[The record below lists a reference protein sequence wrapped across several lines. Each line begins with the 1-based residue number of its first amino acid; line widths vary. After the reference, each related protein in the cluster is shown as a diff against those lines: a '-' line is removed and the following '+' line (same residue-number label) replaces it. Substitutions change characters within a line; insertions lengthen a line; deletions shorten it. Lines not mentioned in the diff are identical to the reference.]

1 MTRPG
6 CCNGR
11 SEMRQLSLTCRC
23 LLALS
28 AALSLE
34 MVGVRQRRP
43 LIRAAAPVT
52 VPVYLTFD
60 DGVETNDAKGQ
71 QGPTLDVLN
80 ILDARGIRATFFV
93 HGRNIGPAEGKV
105 LARMVRNGHHLGNH
119 LVQQGGVT
127 LAETSRPS
135 YMARMFLETELRI
148 RQLLARFPDALARY
162 EAQSHLFRRPGG
174 GYDSAE
180 GNLFLLPGS
189 GYWRLFEYD
198 RELAAYREQL
208 PWLSD
213 VYDYS
218 GWHIAA
224 PPLTETSSHPARLVW
239 WLMDGPGGFRS
250 FIQPDPAR
258 PELTTQEALDG
269 LIVLLHDPDPRVAAA
284 LPAFLDALQPF
295 NVVFRPLPRPCDQPN
310 RYTVGVGG
318 PAHPVLASA
327 DGNERYPIP

>member
-1 MTRPG
+1 
-6 CCNGR
+6 
-11 SEMRQLSLTCRC
+11 MRLPSLTRRR
-23 LLALS
+23 LLALG

-34 MVGVRQRRP
+34 MVTARQQRP
-43 LIRAAAPVT
+43 LLRAAAPVT

-60 DGVETNDAKGQ
+60 DGVETDGGKGQ

-80 ILDARGIRATFFV
+80 ILDARGIQATFFV

-127 LAETSRPS
+127 LAETSRPA
-135 YMARMFLETELRI
+135 YIARMFLETELRI
-148 RQLLARFPDALARY
+148 RQALARFPDALSRY
-162 EAQSHLFRRPGG
+162 EAQPHLFRRPGG

-180 GNLFLLPGS
+180 GNLFLLPTS

-208 PWLSD
+208 PWLRG

-224 PPLTETSSHPARLVW
+224 PPLHETSSDPARLVW

-250 FIQPDPAR
+250 FVQPDPAR

-284 LPAFLDALQPF
+284 LPALLDALQPF
-295 NVVFRPLPRPCDQPN
+295 NVTFHPLPRPCDRPN
-310 RYTVGVGG
+310 QYTVGVGG
-318 PAHPVLASA
+318 ATHPVLVSGTA
-327 DGNERYPIP
+327 NEGSPIP